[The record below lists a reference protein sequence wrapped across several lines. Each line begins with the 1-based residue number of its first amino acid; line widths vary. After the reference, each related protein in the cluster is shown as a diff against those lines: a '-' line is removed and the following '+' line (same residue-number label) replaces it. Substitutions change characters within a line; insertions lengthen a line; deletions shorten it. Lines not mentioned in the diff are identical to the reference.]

1 MKYTEQEQLEEILH
15 RGKELRLRKD
25 KNLLRGLSATATV
38 LLLTLTVCI
47 SKLGGK
53 GTLES
58 RTDYGSF
65 LLSAETGGYVL
76 TAVLAFA
83 VGALITVIIYKYRTI
98 NTFATKEDNNSE
110 RK

>member
-15 RGKELRLRKD
+15 RGKKLRQRRD
-25 KNLLRGLSATATV
+25 KNLMRGFSATATA
-38 LLLTLTVCI
+38 LLFALTACI
-47 SKLGGK
+47 AKFGGS
-53 GTLES
+53 GVLES

-83 VGALITVIIYKYRTI
+83 VGAIITVIIHRYRAI